1 MSGDRPVQV
10 CLTFDIEVWCGGWD
24 NLDITFPA
32 AFKRYV
38 YGSSPAGDYALPR
51 TLEILDRH
59 GIKGVFFVE
68 SLFSARFGIEPLR
81 EIVGLIQAAGQDVQL
96 HLHPEWQ
103 NEARVPLIANHARK
117 RQHLFMYDVDEQ
129 TALIGHG
136 IRLLREAGVESV
148 RAFRAGSFAC
158 DAATFA
164 ALARNGIALDF
175 SVNPC
180 ISYSGADLPE
190 TLRRAGTHR
199 IGEVTEHAQS
209 VLIKANGQA
218 RHLQVGACATAEI
231 IEALSGFREAG
242 WPTINILSHNF
253 EMLIP
258 GSNKPDPLVVRRFD
272 KLCAYLAERR
282 DIHPT
287 VDTAG
292 LMPAPASGLRF
303 DPPSTSRLSNLR
315 RDIGQSLRFILEK
328 TA

>member
-1 MSGDRPVQV
+1 MNGDRPVQV
-10 CLTFDIEVWCGGWD
+10 CLTFDIEVWCGSWD
-24 NLDITFPA
+24 NLDASFPA

-38 YGSSPAGDYALPR
+38 YGSSPTSGYALPR
-51 TLEILDRH
+51 TLEMLDEH
-59 GIKGVFFVE
+59 GLKGVFFVE
-68 SLFSARFGIEPLR
+68 PLFAARFGIAPLR

-103 NEARVPLIANHARK
+103 DEARVPLIANHARK

-136 IRLLREAGVESV
+136 IRLLREAGVDAV

-158 DAATFA
+158 GAATFE
-164 ALARNGIALDF
+164 ALARNGIGLDF

-190 TLRRAGTHR
+190 AQRRTGSHR

-231 IEALSGFREAG
+231 IEALSGFRQAG

-258 GSNKPDPLVVRRFD
+258 GSDRPDPLVVRRFK

-282 DIHPT
+282 DIYPT
-287 VDTAG
+287 VDTTG
-292 LMPAPASGLRF
+292 LLPVPADGLWL
-303 DPPSTSRLSNLR
+303 DPPRTSRWSNLR
-315 RDIGQSLRFILEK
+315 RDIGQGLRFILEK
-328 TA
+328 IA